1 MRKEFLENMEK
12 YMVYV
17 YNISLKML
25 GEDDA
30 EDAAQEALIKAYEKI
45 DDFRGDSAFS
55 TWLYRITINVCKDI
69 LRTRKPTIPLEE
81 VVELEGGTDPELEA
95 EREEVRHLV
104 RLAMLEISPEF
115 REILILRELL
125 GYDYEEI
132 AKELAIPAGT
142 VKSRINRARTSLKNR
157 ILLLQKGEDPSEPG
171 KV

>member
-142 VKSRINRARTSLKNR
+142 VKSRINWARTSLKNR